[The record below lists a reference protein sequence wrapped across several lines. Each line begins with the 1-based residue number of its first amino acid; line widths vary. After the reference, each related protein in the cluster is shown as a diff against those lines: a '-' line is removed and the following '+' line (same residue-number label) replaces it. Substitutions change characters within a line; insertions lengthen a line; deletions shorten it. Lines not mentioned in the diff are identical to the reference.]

1 MDGVKLLTIGEF
13 ARLARLSQKALRL
26 YDELGLLPPFRVD
39 EWSGYRY
46 YAPSQLERARLVA
59 WLRRAGMPLAQ
70 IGAVLGAPPDEAAAL
85 VAAFLRAGEADF
97 AERQRLAQFL
107 ISYLREGATAMP
119 DPLYPDPPVSPEPS
133 DLPTPPVPSSSPAS
147 PASSVAPAAEAAGPP
162 LAIRYAAASDIGL
175 IRERNQ
181 DVGYAS
187 PRLVAVAD
195 GFGPGGER
203 ASAATVDA
211 LRRLESEPPPD
222 AGTPAM
228 AAGPA
233 GMVPADLLNVL
244 SDALSAAGDSV
255 RSISVSDPQLEGSG
269 STLTAMLLSGSRLA
283 LVHIGDSRAYLFRD
297 GGLFQVTHDHS
308 VTQSMIDAGRLTP
321 EEAAS
326 HPQRSLLL
334 RAVGASAAEL
344 ARAGVAGEHARMAG
358 TPDLS
363 LLDARIG
370 DRYLITSDGLT
381 NVVPDA
387 VIRQTLSA
395 TDLSP
400 ADVIRRLIALANE
413 AGGPDNIALALAD
426 IVEAA

>member
-1 MDGVKLLTIGEF
+1 VDGVKLLTIGEF

-26 YDELGLLPPFRVD
+26 YDELGLLRPFRVD

-70 IGAVLGAPPDEAAAL
+70 IGAVLGAPPAEAAAL
-85 VAAFLRAGEADF
+85 VTAFLRVTEAEF

-107 ISYLREGATAMP
+107 ISYLHEGATAMP
-119 DPLYPDPPVSPEPS
+119 DPATPAPP
-133 DLPTPPVPSSSPAS
+133 
-147 PASSVAPAAEAAGPP
+147 GPF
-162 LAIRYAAASDIGL
+162 AIRYAAASDTGL

-181 DVGYAS
+181 DVGYAG
-187 PRLVAVAD
+187 PRLLAVAD

-203 ASAATVDA
+203 ASAAAIDA
-211 LRRLESEPPPD
+211 FRGLESEPLPPEAD
-222 AGTPAM
+222 APD
-228 AAGPA
+228 GP
-233 GMVPADLLNVL
+233 GVTPADLLNVL
-244 SDALSAAGDSV
+244 SDAISAASTSV
-255 RSISVSDPQLEGSG
+255 RSIAESDPDLAGSG

-308 VTQSMIDAGRLTP
+308 VTQSMIDAGRLTL

-334 RAVGASAAEL
+334 RAVGASAAEMT
-344 ARAGVAGEHARMAG
+344 RAGVAEEHARMAG

-381 NVVPDA
+381 NVVPDS

-395 TDLSP
+395 ADLSP
-400 ADVIRRLIALANE
+400 AEVIRRLITLANE

>member
-26 YDELGLLPPFRVD
+26 YDELGLLRPFRVD

-70 IGAVLGAPPDEAAAL
+70 IGAVLGAPPAEAAAL
-85 VAAFLRAGEADF
+85 VTAFLRVTEAEF

-107 ISYLREGATAMP
+107 IRYLREGATAMP
-119 DPLYPDPPVSPEPS
+119 DPA
-133 DLPTPPVPSSSPAS
+133 TPVPSSSPA
-147 PASSVAPAAEAAGPP
+147 PGPVGPP
-162 LAIRYAAASDIGL
+162 LAIRYAAASDAGL

-181 DVGYAS
+181 DVGYAG
-187 PRLVAVAD
+187 PRLFAVAD
-195 GFGPGGER
+195 GFGPAGER
-203 ASAATVDA
+203 VSATAVDA
-211 LRRLESEPPPD
+211 LRRLESEPVLQGPLV
-222 AGTPAM
+222 

-233 GMVPADLLNVL
+233 SPAALGSPAQSPVVVPADLLNVL
-244 SDALSAAGDSV
+244 SDALSDASDSV
-255 RSISVSDPQLEGSG
+255 RSIVESDPDLEGSG

-283 LVHIGDSRAYLFRD
+283 LVHIGDTRAYLFRD
-297 GGLFQVTHDHS
+297 GGLSQLTHDHS
-308 VTQSMIDAGRLTP
+308 VAQSMIDAGRLTP
-321 EEAAS
+321 EEAMS

-334 RAVGASAAEL
+334 RAVGASAAEM
-344 ARAGVAGEHARMAG
+344 ARSGRPEEQARMADRA
-358 TPDLS
+358 DLS
-363 LLDARIG
+363 LLDAEPG

-381 NVVPDA
+381 NVVPDS

-395 TDLSP
+395 ADRSP
-400 ADVIRRLIALANE
+400 TEVIRRLIALANE

-426 IVEAA
+426 IVVAA

>member
-1 MDGVKLLTIGEF
+1 VDGVKLLTIGEF

-26 YDELGLLPPFRVD
+26 YDELGLLRPSRVD

-59 WLRRAGMPLAQ
+59 WLRRLGMPLAQ
-70 IGAVLGAPPDEAAAL
+70 IGPVLDAPPAEAAAL
-85 VAAFLRAGEADF
+85 VAAFLRVTEADF

-119 DPLYPDPPVSPEPS
+119 DPS
-133 DLPTPPVPSSSPAS
+133 TPPVSSSPAS
-147 PASSVAPAAEAAGPP
+147 SASGAAGTP
-162 LAIRYAAASDIGL
+162 LAIRYAAASDTGL

-181 DVGYAS
+181 DVGYAG

-195 GFGPGGER
+195 GFGPAGEQ
-203 ASAATVDA
+203 ASAATIDA
-211 LRRLESEPPPD
+211 FRRLESEPAPD
-222 AGTPAM
+222 AGTAPDAASAGPAGM
-228 AAGPA
+228 VPAGMVPA

-244 SDALSAAGDSV
+244 SDALTAASDSV
-255 RSISVSDPQLEGSG
+255 RSISASDPDLEGSG

-283 LVHIGDSRAYLFRD
+283 LVHIGDTRAYLFRD

-308 VTQSMIDAGRLTP
+308 VTQSMIDAGRLTQ
-321 EEAAS
+321 EEAMS

-334 RAVGASAAEL
+334 RAVGASAAEM
-344 ARAGVAGEHARMAG
+344 ARAGVAEEHARMAG

-363 LLDARIG
+363 LLDAQVG

-381 NVVPDA
+381 RVVPDSA
-387 VIRQTLSA
+387 IRQALSA
-395 TDLSP
+395 ADRSP
-400 ADVIRRLIALANE
+400 AEVIQRLITLANE

-426 IVEAA
+426 IVPALAGIVPAA

>member
-1 MDGVKLLTIGEF
+1 MDDVKLLTIGEF

-26 YDELGLLPPFRVD
+26 YDELGLLRPFRVD

-59 WLRRAGMPLAQ
+59 WLRRTGMPLAQ
-70 IGAVLGAPPDEAAAL
+70 IGAVLSAPPAEAPAL
-85 VAAFLRAGEADF
+85 VSAYLRVTEAVF

-119 DPLYPDPPVSPEPS
+119 DATNLNP
-133 DLPTPPVPSSSPAS
+133 PTPPDPIASSPS
-147 PASSVAPAAEAAGPP
+147 PAAEAAGPP

-181 DVGYAS
+181 DVGYAG

-203 ASAATVDA
+203 ASAATVNA
-211 LRRLESEPPPD
+211 LRRLESEPSLD
-222 AGTPAM
+222 AGTAPT
-228 AAGPA
+228 AASAAPA

-255 RSISVSDPQLEGSG
+255 RSISESDPALEGSG

-321 EEAAS
+321 AEAAS
-326 HPQRSLLL
+326 HPQHSLLL
-334 RAVGASAAEL
+334 RAVGASAAEMT
-344 ARAGVAGEHARMAG
+344 RAGMAEEQARMAG

-387 VIRQTLSA
+387 AIRQTLSA

-400 ADVIRRLIALANE
+400 ADVIQRLIALANE

>member
-26 YDELGLLPPFRVD
+26 YDELGLLRPFRVD

-70 IGAVLGAPPDEAAAL
+70 IGAVLGAPPAEAAAL
-85 VAAFLRAGEADF
+85 VTAFLRVTEAEF

-119 DPLYPDPPVSPEPS
+119 DPA
-133 DLPTPPVPSSSPAS
+133 TPVPSSSPA
-147 PASSVAPAAEAAGPP
+147 PGPVGPP
-162 LAIRYAAASDIGL
+162 LAIRYAAASDAGL

-181 DVGYAS
+181 DVGYAG
-187 PRLVAVAD
+187 PRLFAVAD
-195 GFGPGGER
+195 GFGPAGER
-203 ASAATVDA
+203 VSATTVDA
-211 LRRLESEPPPD
+211 LRRLESEPVLQGPLV
-222 AGTPAM
+222 

-233 GMVPADLLNVL
+233 SPEALGSPAPAWSPVVVPADLLNVL
-244 SDALSAAGDSV
+244 SDVLSDASASV
-255 RSISVSDPQLEGSG
+255 RSIVESDPDLAGSG

-283 LVHIGDSRAYLFRD
+283 LVHIGDTRAYLFRD
-297 GGLFQVTHDHS
+297 GGLFQLTHDHS
-308 VTQSMIDAGRLTP
+308 VAQSMIDAGRLTP
-321 EEAAS
+321 EEAMS

-334 RAVGASAAEL
+334 RAVGASAAEM
-344 ARAGVAGEHARMAG
+344 ARSGLPEEQARMAG
-358 TPDLS
+358 TADLS
-363 LLDARIG
+363 LLDAQPG

-381 NVVPDA
+381 NVVPDS

-395 TDLSP
+395 ADLSP
-400 ADVIRRLIALANE
+400 TEVIRRLITLANE
-413 AGGPDNIALALAD
+413 AGGPDNIALARAD